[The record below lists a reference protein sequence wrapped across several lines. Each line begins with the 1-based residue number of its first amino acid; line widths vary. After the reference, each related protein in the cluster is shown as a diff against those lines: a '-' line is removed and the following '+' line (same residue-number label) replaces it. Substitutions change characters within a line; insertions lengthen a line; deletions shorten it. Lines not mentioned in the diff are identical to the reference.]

1 MRVNALAV
9 FTVLYLLVLYAPIVL
24 LPMFAST
31 RAR

>member
-24 LPMFAST
+24 LPMFAFN
-31 RAR
+31 A